1 MTDPG
6 WPAGF
11 LERVRTEREVTIV
24 TRSPDG
30 TAHEAIIWAIV
41 DPADR
46 VLIRSWKGSTARWF
60 RQATSGTGTLLRAGP
75 GACAVTIH
83 AATDSASVQ
92 ACSAGLAAKYAG
104 DPSTPGMLR
113 PEILDTTL
121 ELRPA

>member
-1 MTDPG
+1 MTEAG
-6 WPAGF
+6 WPEGF

-24 TRSPDG
+24 TRSPEG
-30 TAHEAIIWAIV
+30 TAHDAIIWAIV

-60 RQATSGTGTLLRAGP
+60 REATSGTSIDLRAGP
-75 GACAVTIH
+75 DACAVTIRE
-83 AATDSASVQ
+83 ATDPASIE
-92 ACSAGLAAKYAG
+92 ACSAGLASKYAG

-113 PEILDTTL
+113 AEILDTTL